1 MNNPD
6 LVSGICEQI
15 KTETEVLQKATWNVR
30 NTITEDTRQLFEEI
44 QISSVVHLQNLVM
57 ALTKEMTPDEKAEY
71 HEQVNE
77 TAEPEEEG

>member
-57 ALTKEMTPDEKAEY
+57 ALTKEMTPSEKEEFQ
-71 HEQVNE
+71 EQVNE